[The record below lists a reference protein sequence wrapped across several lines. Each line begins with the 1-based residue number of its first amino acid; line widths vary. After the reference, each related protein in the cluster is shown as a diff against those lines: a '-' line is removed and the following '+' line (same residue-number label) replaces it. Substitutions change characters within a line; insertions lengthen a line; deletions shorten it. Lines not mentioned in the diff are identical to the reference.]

1 MFGIDAIVWVG
12 IAALLMSAAS
22 TGVTVAG
29 QVEQSK
35 AQAAQLKEQART
47 KRTQGYAE
55 EERLRDLN
63 RRRLRKMREAIG
75 TSGVRADL
83 GTPLDTYLNEVGAA
97 EIDALNVRMG
107 ANYAAA
113 QANAAAANAL
123 SAGKIAAA
131 GSGLQGAADIA
142 TLGFQGAR
150 ALQEN

>member
-1 MFGIDAIVWVG
+1 MDPLSLGFLITAVV
-12 IAALLMSAAS
+12 LMAAS
-22 TGVTVAG
+22 TGVTVSG

-35 AQAAQLKEQART
+35 AQAAQLKEQARV
-47 KRTQGYAE
+47 KRTKGYAE

-97 EIDALNVRMG
+97 EVDALNVRMG

-131 GSGLQGAADIA
+131 GTGLQGGADIA
-142 TLGFQGAR
+142 AFGFQGAK
-150 ALQEN
+150 ALQEP

>member
-1 MFGIDAIVWVG
+1 MGLLEWLVVT
-12 IAALLMSAAS
+12 ALVISAAS

-55 EERLRDLN
+55 EERLRDLT

-75 TSGVRADL
+75 TSGVRAAL

-107 ANYAAA
+107 ANYAAS

-123 SAGKIAAA
+123 AAGKIAAA
-131 GSGLQGAADIA
+131 GTGLQGAADIA